1 MAPNGRQSSTQ
12 FAGMQ
17 ATDTGTILSV
27 VCVHSIGI
35 QQAIAEQL
43 EHDALL
49 AWVKPRDGLPREQ
62 VPGRSGRHGRH
73 VLLLWRIRVDL

>member
-1 MAPNGRQSSTQ
+1 MAPNRRQSSTQ

-27 VCVHSIGI
+27 VRVHSIGI
-35 QQAIAEQL
+35 QHAIAEQL

-49 AWVKPRDGLPREQ
+49 A
-62 VPGRSGRHGRH
+62 
-73 VLLLWRIRVDL
+73 